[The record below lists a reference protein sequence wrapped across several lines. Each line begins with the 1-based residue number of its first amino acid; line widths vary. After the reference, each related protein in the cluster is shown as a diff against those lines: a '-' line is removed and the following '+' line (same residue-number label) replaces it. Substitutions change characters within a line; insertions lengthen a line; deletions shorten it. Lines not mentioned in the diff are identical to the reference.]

1 MVLFSKISTFV
12 SSSYLK
18 LLCIAII
25 FLLLSPIISI
35 IFSSF
40 ENTFSLWEH
49 LFQTRLKFYLY
60 NTFILMLGVGFTTFF
75 IGVSLAW
82 LICKYDFFMRNVL
95 EWALLLPLALPSY
108 IVAYCYTDFFE
119 YSGFL
124 QTSIRELFNFNSP
137 NDYFFPEIRSL
148 GGAIFV
154 ISFVLYPY
162 IYLITKVA
170 FKSTPSSLFEL
181 AELNGKNQFYYVAL
195 PLAKPAIIAGLSLVL
210 METVSD
216 FGTVDFFAVET
227 ITLGIFNLWL
237 GMNNLAGASQ
247 LALIGFFFIMI
258 LLAFELSARKKQKFN
273 DTKIRGYNG
282 LNQKIPI
289 HQNIF
294 IFFICVIPIIFGF
307 IIPVLILLENSISYF
322 DIQNL
327 YNLILITKNSFFISF
342 VATVIIILTTI
353 LLTIGLKF
361 QGFKGLGFLSTIAG
375 IGYAFPGVILA
386 LGSLFFV
393 SSLETSL
400 NALLLFLD
408 INLNLVFIGS
418 FYILIFTYVCRFN
431 AVAFGAI
438 NSGINRLPPNM
449 VEASLTLGNSFW
461 YSLKKVLYPII
472 KPSILTAAILTFVD
486 IVKELP
492 ITLLLRPLNFET
504 LATYVYQFA
513 SDEMLGRASAAALI
527 IVLIGL
533 IPILFINNL
542 MSIKTIKL
550 F

>member
-49 LFQTRLKFYLY
+49 LFKTRLKFYLY

-75 IGVSLAW
+75 IGVTLAW

-307 IIPVLILLENSISYF
+307 IIPVLILFENSISYF

-542 MSIKTIKL
+542 MSKETI
-550 F
+550 

>member
-82 LICKYDFFMRNVL
+82 LICKYDFFMRNVI

-124 QTSIRELFNFNSP
+124 QTNIRELFNFNSP

-282 LNQKIPI
+282 LNQKISI
-289 HQNIF
+289 HHNIF
-294 IFFICVIPIIFGF
+294 IFFICIIPIIFGF

-327 YNLILITKNSFFISF
+327 HNLILITKNSFFISF

-361 QGFKGLGFLSTIAG
+361 QGFKGLSFLSTIAG

-393 SSLETSL
+393 SSLETSI

-408 INLNLVFIGS
+408 INQNLVLIGS

-461 YSLKKVLYPII
+461 YSLKKVLFPII

-542 MSIKTIKL
+542 MSKKTI
-550 F
+550 

>member
-82 LICKYDFFMRNVL
+82 LICKYDFFMKNVI

-124 QTSIRELFNFNSP
+124 QTSIRELFNFNSS

-282 LNQKIPI
+282 LNQKISI
-289 HQNIF
+289 HHNIF
-294 IFFICVIPIIFGF
+294 IFFICIIPIIFGF

-327 YNLILITKNSFFISF
+327 HNLILITKNSFFISF

-361 QGFKGLGFLSTIAG
+361 QGFKGLSFLSTIAG

-393 SSLETSL
+393 SSLETSM

-408 INLNLVFIGS
+408 INQNLVLIGS

-461 YSLKKVLYPII
+461 YSLKKVLFPII

-542 MSIKTIKL
+542 MSKKTI
-550 F
+550 

>member
-82 LICKYDFFMRNVL
+82 LICKYDFFMRNVI

-327 YNLILITKNSFFISF
+327 HNLILITKNSFFISF

-361 QGFKGLGFLSTIAG
+361 QGFKGLSFLSTIAG

-393 SSLETSL
+393 SSLETSI

-408 INLNLVFIGS
+408 INQNLVLIGS

-461 YSLKKVLYPII
+461 YSLKKVLFPII

-542 MSIKTIKL
+542 MSKKTI
-550 F
+550 

>member
-82 LICKYDFFMRNVL
+82 LICKYDFFMRNVI

-124 QTSIRELFNFNSP
+124 QTSIRELFNFNSS

-282 LNQKIPI
+282 LNQKISI
-289 HQNIF
+289 HHNIF
-294 IFFICVIPIIFGF
+294 IFFICIIPIIFGF

-327 YNLILITKNSFFISF
+327 HNLILITKNSFFISF

-361 QGFKGLGFLSTIAG
+361 QGFKSLSFLSTIAG

-393 SSLETSL
+393 SSLETSI

-408 INLNLVFIGS
+408 INQNLVLIGS

-461 YSLKKVLYPII
+461 YSLKKVLFPII

-542 MSIKTIKL
+542 MSKKTI
-550 F
+550 

>member
-1 MVLFSKISTFV
+1 MVLFSKFSTFI

-82 LICKYDFFMRNVL
+82 LICKYDFFMRNVI

-124 QTSIRELFNFNSP
+124 QTSIRELFNFNSS

-282 LNQKIPI
+282 LNQKISI
-289 HQNIF
+289 HHNIF
-294 IFFICVIPIIFGF
+294 IFFICIIPIIFGF

-327 YNLILITKNSFFISF
+327 HNLILITKNSFFISF

-361 QGFKGLGFLSTIAG
+361 QGFKGLSFLSTIAG

-393 SSLETSL
+393 SSLETSI

-408 INLNLVFIGS
+408 INQNLVLIGS

-461 YSLKKVLYPII
+461 YSLKKVLFPII

-542 MSIKTIKL
+542 MSKKTI
-550 F
+550 

>member
-49 LFQTRLKFYLY
+49 LFKTRLKFYLY

-82 LICKYDFFMRNVL
+82 LICKYDFFMKNVI

-294 IFFICVIPIIFGF
+294 IFFICIIPIIFGF
-307 IIPVLILLENSISYF
+307 IIPVLILFENSISYF

-327 YNLILITKNSFFISF
+327 HNLILITKNSFFISF

-393 SSLETSL
+393 SSLETSI

-408 INLNLVFIGS
+408 INQNLVLIGS

-461 YSLKKVLYPII
+461 YSLKKVLFPII

-542 MSIKTIKL
+542 MSKKTI
-550 F
+550 

>member
-82 LICKYDFFMRNVL
+82 LICKYDFFMRNVI

-282 LNQKIPI
+282 LNQKISI
-289 HQNIF
+289 HHNIF
-294 IFFICVIPIIFGF
+294 IFFICIIPIIFGF

-322 DIQNL
+322 DTQNL
-327 YNLILITKNSFFISF
+327 HNLILITKNSFFISF
-342 VATVIIILTTI
+342 VATLIIILTTI

-361 QGFKGLGFLSTIAG
+361 QGFKGLSFLSTIAG

-386 LGSLFFV
+386 LGSLFFL
-393 SSLETSL
+393 SSLETSI

-408 INLNLVFIGS
+408 INQNLVLIGS

-461 YSLKKVLYPII
+461 YSLKKVLFPII

-542 MSIKTIKL
+542 MSKKTI
-550 F
+550 

>member
-49 LFQTRLKFYLY
+49 LFKTRLKFYLY
-60 NTFILMLGVGFTTFF
+60 NTFILMLGVGFTTLF
-75 IGVSLAW
+75 IGVTLAW

-307 IIPVLILLENSISYF
+307 IIPILILFENSISYF

-542 MSIKTIKL
+542 MSKKTI
-550 F
+550 

>member
-82 LICKYDFFMRNVL
+82 LICKYNFFMRNVI

-124 QTSIRELFNFNSP
+124 QTSIRELFNFNSS

-181 AELNGKNQFYYVAL
+181 ADLNGKNQFYYVAL

-247 LALIGFFFIMI
+247 LALIGFFFIII

-282 LNQKIPI
+282 LNQKISI
-289 HQNIF
+289 HHNIF
-294 IFFICVIPIIFGF
+294 IFFICIIPIIFGF

-327 YNLILITKNSFFISF
+327 HNLILITKNSFFISF

-361 QGFKGLGFLSTIAG
+361 QGFKGLSFLSTIAG

-386 LGSLFFV
+386 LGSLFFI
-393 SSLETSL
+393 SSLETSM

-408 INLNLVFIGS
+408 INQNLVLIGS

-461 YSLKKVLYPII
+461 YSLKKVLFPII

-533 IPILFINNL
+533 IPILFINNI
-542 MSIKTIKL
+542 MSKKTI
-550 F
+550 

>member
-82 LICKYDFFMRNVL
+82 LICKYDFFMRNVI

-124 QTSIRELFNFNSP
+124 QTSIRELFNFNSS

-282 LNQKIPI
+282 LNQKISI
-289 HQNIF
+289 HHNIF
-294 IFFICVIPIIFGF
+294 IFFICIIPIIFGF

-327 YNLILITKNSFFISF
+327 HNLILITKNSFFISF

-361 QGFKGLGFLSTIAG
+361 QGFKGLSFLSTIAG

-393 SSLETSL
+393 SSLETSI

-408 INLNLVFIGS
+408 INQNLVLIGS

-461 YSLKKVLYPII
+461 YSLKKVLFPII

-513 SDEMLGRASAAALI
+513 SDEMLGRASTAALI
-527 IVLIGL
+527 ILLIGL

-542 MSIKTIKL
+542 MSKKTI
-550 F
+550 

>member
-1 MVLFSKISTFV
+1 MVSFSKISTFL
-12 SSSYLK
+12 SSYYLK
-18 LLCIAII
+18 ILCIAII

-49 LFQTRLKFYLY
+49 LFKTRLKFYLY
-60 NTFILMLGVGFTTFF
+60 NTFILMLGVGFTTLF
-75 IGVSLAW
+75 IGVTLAW

-289 HQNIF
+289 HQNIL

-307 IIPVLILLENSISYF
+307 IIPVLILFENSISYF

-542 MSIKTIKL
+542 MSKKTI
-550 F
+550 

>member
-82 LICKYDFFMRNVL
+82 LICKYDFFMRNVI

-124 QTSIRELFNFNSP
+124 QTSIRELFNFNSS

-282 LNQKIPI
+282 LNQKISI
-289 HQNIF
+289 HHNIF
-294 IFFICVIPIIFGF
+294 IFFICIIPIIFGF

-327 YNLILITKNSFFISF
+327 HNLILITKNSFFISF
-342 VATVIIILTTI
+342 VSTVIIILTTI

-361 QGFKGLGFLSTIAG
+361 QGFKGLSFLSTIAG

-393 SSLETSL
+393 SSLETSI

-408 INLNLVFIGS
+408 INQNLVLIGS

-461 YSLKKVLYPII
+461 YSLKKVLFPII

-542 MSIKTIKL
+542 MSKKTI
-550 F
+550 

>member
-82 LICKYDFFMRNVL
+82 LICKYDFFMKNVI

-124 QTSIRELFNFNSP
+124 QTSIRELFNFNSS

-282 LNQKIPI
+282 LNQKISI
-289 HQNIF
+289 HHNIF
-294 IFFICVIPIIFGF
+294 IFFICIIPIVFGF

-327 YNLILITKNSFFISF
+327 HNLILITKNSFFISF
-342 VATVIIILTTI
+342 VSTVIIILTTI

-361 QGFKGLGFLSTIAG
+361 QGFKGLSFLSTIAG

-393 SSLETSL
+393 SSLETSI

-408 INLNLVFIGS
+408 INQNLVLIGS

-461 YSLKKVLYPII
+461 YSLKKVLFPII

-542 MSIKTIKL
+542 MSKKTI
-550 F
+550 

>member
-49 LFQTRLKFYLY
+49 LFKTRLKFYLY
-60 NTFILMLGVGFTTFF
+60 NTFILMLGVGFTTLF
-75 IGVSLAW
+75 IGVTLAW

-342 VATVIIILTTI
+342 VATVIMILTTI

-533 IPILFINNL
+533 IPILFINNI
-542 MSIKTIKL
+542 MSKKTI
-550 F
+550 

>member
-82 LICKYDFFMRNVL
+82 LICKYDFFMKNVI

-124 QTSIRELFNFNSP
+124 QTSIRELFNFDSP

-282 LNQKIPI
+282 LNQKISI
-289 HQNIF
+289 HHNIF
-294 IFFICVIPIIFGF
+294 IFFICIIPIIFGF

-327 YNLILITKNSFFISF
+327 HNLILITKNSFFISF
-342 VATVIIILTTI
+342 VATLIIILTTI

-361 QGFKGLGFLSTIAG
+361 QGFKGLSFLSTIAG

-393 SSLETSL
+393 SSLETSI
-400 NALLLFLD
+400 NALLLFLN
-408 INLNLVFIGS
+408 INQNLVLIGS

-461 YSLKKVLYPII
+461 YSLKKVLFPII

-542 MSIKTIKL
+542 MSKKTI
-550 F
+550 

>member
-1 MVLFSKISTFV
+1 MVLFSKISNFV

-25 FLLLSPIISI
+25 FLLLSPIIAI

-82 LICKYDFFMRNVL
+82 LICKYDFFMRNVI

-282 LNQKIPI
+282 LNQKISI
-289 HQNIF
+289 HHNIF
-294 IFFICVIPIIFGF
+294 IFFICIIPIIFGF
-307 IIPVLILLENSISYF
+307 IIPVLILFENSISYF
-322 DIQNL
+322 DTQNL
-327 YNLILITKNSFFISF
+327 HNLILITKNSFFISF
-342 VATVIIILTTI
+342 VATLIIILTTI

-361 QGFKGLGFLSTIAG
+361 QGFKGLSFLSTIAG

-393 SSLETSL
+393 SSLETSI

-408 INLNLVFIGS
+408 INQNLVLIGS

-461 YSLKKVLYPII
+461 YSLKKVLFPII

-542 MSIKTIKL
+542 MSKKTI
-550 F
+550 

>member
-1 MVLFSKISTFV
+1 MVLFSKISNFV

-25 FLLLSPIISI
+25 FLLLSPIIAI

-82 LICKYDFFMRNVL
+82 LICKYDFFMKNVI

-124 QTSIRELFNFNSP
+124 QTSIRELFNFNSS

-282 LNQKIPI
+282 LNQKISI
-289 HQNIF
+289 HHNIF
-294 IFFICVIPIIFGF
+294 IFFICIIPIIFGF
-307 IIPVLILLENSISYF
+307 IIPVLILFENSISYF

-327 YNLILITKNSFFISF
+327 HNLILITKNSFFISF

-361 QGFKGLGFLSTIAG
+361 QGFKGLSFLSTIAG

-393 SSLETSL
+393 SSLETSI

-408 INLNLVFIGS
+408 INQNLVLIGS

-461 YSLKKVLYPII
+461 YSLKKVLFPII

-533 IPILFINNL
+533 IPILFINNI
-542 MSIKTIKL
+542 MSKKTI
-550 F
+550 

>member
-282 LNQKIPI
+282 LNQKISI
-289 HQNIF
+289 HHNIF
-294 IFFICVIPIIFGF
+294 IFFICIIPIIFGF

-327 YNLILITKNSFFISF
+327 HNLILITKNSFFISF

-361 QGFKGLGFLSTIAG
+361 QGFKGLSFLSTIAG

-393 SSLETSL
+393 SSLETSI

-408 INLNLVFIGS
+408 INQNLVLIGS

-461 YSLKKVLYPII
+461 YSLKKVLFPII

-542 MSIKTIKL
+542 MSKKTI
-550 F
+550 

>member
-82 LICKYDFFMRNVL
+82 LICKYDFFMKNVI

-124 QTSIRELFNFNSP
+124 QTSIRELFNFNSS

-282 LNQKIPI
+282 LNQKISI
-289 HQNIF
+289 HHNIF
-294 IFFICVIPIIFGF
+294 IFFICIIPIIFGF

-327 YNLILITKNSFFISF
+327 HNLILITKNSFFISF

-361 QGFKGLGFLSTIAG
+361 QGFKGLSFLSTIAG

-393 SSLETSL
+393 SSLETSI

-408 INLNLVFIGS
+408 INQNLVLIGS

-461 YSLKKVLYPII
+461 YSLKKVLFPII

-542 MSIKTIKL
+542 MSKKTI
-550 F
+550 

>member
-82 LICKYDFFMRNVL
+82 LICKYDFFMRNVI

-282 LNQKIPI
+282 LNQKISI
-289 HQNIF
+289 HHNIF
-294 IFFICVIPIIFGF
+294 IFFICIIPIIFGF

-327 YNLILITKNSFFISF
+327 HNLILITKNSFFISF

-361 QGFKGLGFLSTIAG
+361 QGFKSLNFLSTIAG

-393 SSLETSL
+393 SSLETSI

-408 INLNLVFIGS
+408 INQNLVLIGS

-461 YSLKKVLYPII
+461 YSLKKVLFPII

-542 MSIKTIKL
+542 MSKKTI
-550 F
+550 

>member
-82 LICKYDFFMRNVL
+82 LICKYDFFMKNVI

-124 QTSIRELFNFNSP
+124 QTNIRELFNFNSP

-282 LNQKIPI
+282 LNQKISI
-289 HQNIF
+289 HHNIF
-294 IFFICVIPIIFGF
+294 IFFICIIPIIFGF

-327 YNLILITKNSFFISF
+327 HNLILITKNSFFISF

-361 QGFKGLGFLSTIAG
+361 QGFKGLSFLSTIAG

-393 SSLETSL
+393 SSLETSI

-408 INLNLVFIGS
+408 INQNLVLIGS

-461 YSLKKVLYPII
+461 YSLKKVLFPII

-533 IPILFINNL
+533 IPILFINNI
-542 MSIKTIKL
+542 MSKKTI
-550 F
+550 

>member
-49 LFQTRLKFYLY
+49 LFKTRLKFYLY
-60 NTFILMLGVGFTTFF
+60 NTFILMFGVGFTTLF
-75 IGVSLAW
+75 IGVTLAW

-307 IIPVLILLENSISYF
+307 IIPVLILFENSISYF

-542 MSIKTIKL
+542 MSKKTI
-550 F
+550 

>member
-82 LICKYDFFMRNVL
+82 LICKYDFFMRNVI

-124 QTSIRELFNFNSP
+124 QTSIRELFNFNSS

-307 IIPVLILLENSISYF
+307 IIPVLILFENSISYF

-461 YSLKKVLYPII
+461 YSLKKVLFPII

-542 MSIKTIKL
+542 MSKKTI
-550 F
+550 

>member
-49 LFQTRLKFYLY
+49 LFKTRLKFYLY
-60 NTFILMLGVGFTTFF
+60 NTFILMLGVGFTTLF
-75 IGVSLAW
+75 IGVTLAW

-124 QTSIRELFNFNSP
+124 QTSIRELFNLNSP

-307 IIPVLILLENSISYF
+307 IIPVLILFGNSISYF

-542 MSIKTIKL
+542 MSKKTI
-550 F
+550 

>member
-49 LFQTRLKFYLY
+49 LFKTRLKFYLY
-60 NTFILMLGVGFTTFF
+60 NTFILMLGVGFTTLF
-75 IGVSLAW
+75 IGVTLAW

-124 QTSIRELFNFNSP
+124 QTSIRELFNLNSP

-195 PLAKPAIIAGLSLVL
+195 PLAKPTIIAGLSLVL

-307 IIPVLILLENSISYF
+307 IIPVLILFENSISYF

-386 LGSLFFV
+386 LGSLFFI

-542 MSIKTIKL
+542 MSKKTI
-550 F
+550 

>member
-1 MVLFSKISTFV
+1 MVLFSKISNFV

-49 LFQTRLKFYLY
+49 LFKTRLKFYLY

-82 LICKYDFFMRNVL
+82 LICKYDFFMRNVI

-282 LNQKIPI
+282 LNQKISI
-289 HQNIF
+289 HHNIF
-294 IFFICVIPIIFGF
+294 IFFICIIPIIFGF
-307 IIPVLILLENSISYF
+307 IIPVLILFKNSISYF

-327 YNLILITKNSFFISF
+327 HNLILITKNSFFISF

-361 QGFKGLGFLSTIAG
+361 HGFKGLSFLSTIAG

-386 LGSLFFV
+386 LGALFFV
-393 SSLETSL
+393 SSLETSI
-400 NALLLFLD
+400 NALLLFLN
-408 INLNLVFIGS
+408 INQNLVLIGS

-461 YSLKKVLYPII
+461 YSLKKVLFPII

-542 MSIKTIKL
+542 MSKKTI
-550 F
+550 

>member
-82 LICKYDFFMRNVL
+82 LICKYDFFMRNVI

-124 QTSIRELFNFNSP
+124 QTSTRELFNFHSP

-282 LNQKIPI
+282 LNQKISI
-289 HQNIF
+289 HHNIF
-294 IFFICVIPIIFGF
+294 IFFICIIPIIFGF

-327 YNLILITKNSFFISF
+327 HNLILITKNSFFISF

-361 QGFKGLGFLSTIAG
+361 QGFKGLSFLSTIAG

-393 SSLETSL
+393 SSLETSI

-408 INLNLVFIGS
+408 INQNLVLIGS

-461 YSLKKVLYPII
+461 YSLKKVLFPII

-542 MSIKTIKL
+542 MSKKTI
-550 F
+550 

>member
-82 LICKYDFFMRNVL
+82 LICKYDFFMRNVI

-282 LNQKIPI
+282 LNQKISI
-289 HQNIF
+289 HHNIF
-294 IFFICVIPIIFGF
+294 IFFICIIPIIFGF
-307 IIPVLILLENSISYF
+307 IIPVLILFENSISYF

-327 YNLILITKNSFFISF
+327 HNLILITKNSFFISF
-342 VATVIIILTTI
+342 VATLIIILTTI

-361 QGFKGLGFLSTIAG
+361 QGFKGLSFLSTIAG

-393 SSLETSL
+393 SSLETSI

-408 INLNLVFIGS
+408 INQNLVLIGS

-461 YSLKKVLYPII
+461 YSLKKVLFPII

-542 MSIKTIKL
+542 MSKKTI
-550 F
+550 

>member
-82 LICKYDFFMRNVL
+82 LICKYDFFMRNVI

-124 QTSIRELFNFNSP
+124 QTNIRELFNFNSP

-195 PLAKPAIIAGLSLVL
+195 PLAKPAIIASLSLVL

-282 LNQKIPI
+282 LNQKISI
-289 HQNIF
+289 HHNIF
-294 IFFICVIPIIFGF
+294 IFFICIIPIIFGF

-327 YNLILITKNSFFISF
+327 HNLILITKNSFFISF

-361 QGFKGLGFLSTIAG
+361 QGFKGLSFLSTIAG

-393 SSLETSL
+393 SSLETSI

-408 INLNLVFIGS
+408 INQNLVLIGS

-461 YSLKKVLYPII
+461 YSLKKVLFPII

-542 MSIKTIKL
+542 MSKKTI
-550 F
+550 

>member
-1 MVLFSKISTFV
+1 MVLFSKFSTFI

-82 LICKYDFFMRNVL
+82 LICKYDFFMRNVI

-124 QTSIRELFNFNSP
+124 QTNIRELFNFNSP

-195 PLAKPAIIAGLSLVL
+195 PLAKPAIIASLSLVL

-282 LNQKIPI
+282 LNQKISI
-289 HQNIF
+289 HHNIF
-294 IFFICVIPIIFGF
+294 IFFICIIPIIFGF

-327 YNLILITKNSFFISF
+327 HNLILITKNSFFISF

-361 QGFKGLGFLSTIAG
+361 QGFKGLSFLSTIAG

-386 LGSLFFV
+386 LGSLFFI
-393 SSLETSL
+393 SSLETSM

-408 INLNLVFIGS
+408 INQNLVLIGS

-461 YSLKKVLYPII
+461 YSLKKVLFPII

-533 IPILFINNL
+533 IPILFINNI
-542 MSIKTIKL
+542 MSKKTI
-550 F
+550 

>member
-1 MVLFSKISTFV
+1 MVLFSKISTFF

-25 FLLLSPIISI
+25 FLLLSPIIAI

-82 LICKYDFFMRNVL
+82 LICKYDFFMRNVI

-282 LNQKIPI
+282 LNQKISI
-289 HQNIF
+289 HHNIF
-294 IFFICVIPIIFGF
+294 IFFICIIPIIFGF

-322 DIQNL
+322 DTQNL
-327 YNLILITKNSFFISF
+327 HNLILITKNSFFISF
-342 VATVIIILTTI
+342 VATLIIILTTI

-361 QGFKGLGFLSTIAG
+361 QGFKGLSFLSTIAG

-393 SSLETSL
+393 SSLETSI

-408 INLNLVFIGS
+408 INQNLVLIGS

-461 YSLKKVLYPII
+461 YSLKKVLFPII

-542 MSIKTIKL
+542 MSKKTI
-550 F
+550 

>member
-49 LFQTRLKFYLY
+49 LFKTRLKFYLY

-82 LICKYDFFMRNVL
+82 LICKYDFFMRNVI

-282 LNQKIPI
+282 LNQKISI
-289 HQNIF
+289 HHNIF
-294 IFFICVIPIIFGF
+294 IFFICIIPIIFGF
-307 IIPVLILLENSISYF
+307 IIPVLILFENSISYF

-327 YNLILITKNSFFISF
+327 HNLILITKNSFFISF
-342 VATVIIILTTI
+342 VATLIIILTTI

-361 QGFKGLGFLSTIAG
+361 QGFKGLSFLSTIAG

-393 SSLETSL
+393 SSLETSI

-408 INLNLVFIGS
+408 INQNLVLIGS

-461 YSLKKVLYPII
+461 YSLKKVLFPII

-513 SDEMLGRASAAALI
+513 SDEMLGRASTAALI

-542 MSIKTIKL
+542 MSKKTI
-550 F
+550 

>member
-1 MVLFSKISTFV
+1 MVLFSKISNFV

-82 LICKYDFFMRNVL
+82 LICKYDFFMRNVI

-282 LNQKIPI
+282 LNQKISI
-289 HQNIF
+289 HHNIF
-294 IFFICVIPIIFGF
+294 IFFICIIPIIFGF
-307 IIPVLILLENSISYF
+307 IIPVLILFENSISYF
-322 DIQNL
+322 DTQNL
-327 YNLILITKNSFFISF
+327 HNLILITKNSFFISF

-361 QGFKGLGFLSTIAG
+361 QGFKGLSFLSTIAG

-393 SSLETSL
+393 SSLETSI

-408 INLNLVFIGS
+408 INQNLVLIGS

-461 YSLKKVLYPII
+461 YSLKKVLFPII

-542 MSIKTIKL
+542 MSKKTI
-550 F
+550 

>member
-1 MVLFSKISTFV
+1 MVLFSKISNFV

-25 FLLLSPIISI
+25 FLLLSPIIAI

-82 LICKYDFFMRNVL
+82 LICKYDFFMRNVI

-322 DIQNL
+322 DTQNL
-327 YNLILITKNSFFISF
+327 HNLILITKNSFFISF
-342 VATVIIILTTI
+342 VATLIIILTTI

-361 QGFKGLGFLSTIAG
+361 QGFKGLSFLSTIAG

-386 LGSLFFV
+386 LGSLFFL
-393 SSLETSL
+393 SSLETSI

-408 INLNLVFIGS
+408 INQNLVLIGS

-461 YSLKKVLYPII
+461 YSLKKVLFPII

-542 MSIKTIKL
+542 MSKKTI
-550 F
+550 

>member
-49 LFQTRLKFYLY
+49 LFKTRLKFYLY
-60 NTFILMLGVGFTTFF
+60 NTFILMLGVGFTTLF
-75 IGVSLAW
+75 IGVTLAW

-289 HQNIF
+289 HQNIL

-307 IIPVLILLENSISYF
+307 IIPVLILFENSISYF

-533 IPILFINNL
+533 IPILFINNI
-542 MSIKTIKL
+542 MSKKTI
-550 F
+550 

>member
-82 LICKYDFFMRNVL
+82 LICKYDFFMRNVI

-342 VATVIIILTTI
+342 VATLIIILTTI

-361 QGFKGLGFLSTIAG
+361 QGFKGLSFLSTIAG

-393 SSLETSL
+393 SSLETSI

-408 INLNLVFIGS
+408 INQNLVLIGS

-461 YSLKKVLYPII
+461 YSLKKVLFPII

-542 MSIKTIKL
+542 MSKKTI
-550 F
+550 

>member
-75 IGVSLAW
+75 IGVTLAW
-82 LICKYDFFMRNVL
+82 LICKYDFFMRNVI

-124 QTSIRELFNFNSP
+124 QTSIRELFNFNSS

-282 LNQKIPI
+282 LNQKISI
-289 HQNIF
+289 HHNIF
-294 IFFICVIPIIFGF
+294 IFFICIIPIIFGF
-307 IIPVLILLENSISYF
+307 IIPVLILFENSISYF

-327 YNLILITKNSFFISF
+327 HNLILITKNSFFISF

-361 QGFKGLGFLSTIAG
+361 QGFKGLSFLSTIAG

-393 SSLETSL
+393 SSLETSI

-408 INLNLVFIGS
+408 INQNLVLIGS

-461 YSLKKVLYPII
+461 YSLKKVLFPII

-542 MSIKTIKL
+542 MSKKTI
-550 F
+550 

>member
-82 LICKYDFFMRNVL
+82 LICKYDFFMKNVI

-282 LNQKIPI
+282 LNQKISI
-289 HQNIF
+289 HHNIF
-294 IFFICVIPIIFGF
+294 IFFICIIPIIFGF
-307 IIPVLILLENSISYF
+307 IIPVLILFENSISYF

-327 YNLILITKNSFFISF
+327 HNLILITKNSFFISF
-342 VATVIIILTTI
+342 VATLIIILTTI

-361 QGFKGLGFLSTIAG
+361 QGFKGLSFLSTIAG

-386 LGSLFFV
+386 LGSLFFL
-393 SSLETSL
+393 SSLETSI

-408 INLNLVFIGS
+408 INQNLVLIGS

-461 YSLKKVLYPII
+461 YSLKKVLFPII

-513 SDEMLGRASAAALI
+513 SDEMLGRASTAALI

-533 IPILFINNL
+533 IPILFINNI
-542 MSIKTIKL
+542 MSKKTI
-550 F
+550 

>member
-82 LICKYDFFMRNVL
+82 LICKYDFFMRNVI

-282 LNQKIPI
+282 LNQKISI
-289 HQNIF
+289 HHNIF
-294 IFFICVIPIIFGF
+294 IFFICIIPIIFGF

-327 YNLILITKNSFFISF
+327 HNLILITKNSFFISF

-386 LGSLFFV
+386 LGSLFFA

-408 INLNLVFIGS
+408 INQNLVLIGS

-461 YSLKKVLYPII
+461 YSLKKVLFPII

-542 MSIKTIKL
+542 MSKKTI
-550 F
+550 